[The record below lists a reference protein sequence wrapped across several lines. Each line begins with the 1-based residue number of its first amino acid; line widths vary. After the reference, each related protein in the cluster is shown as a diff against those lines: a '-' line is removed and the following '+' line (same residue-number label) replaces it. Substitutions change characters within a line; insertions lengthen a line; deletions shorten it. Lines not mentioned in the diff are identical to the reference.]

1 VVDFSK
7 AIIISGGIASGKST
21 AVSLLKISGF
31 DIVDA
36 DIIAHNVLDNSLKEV
51 EEAFGQS
58 LEYKGAADRKKI
70 GSIVFKDSKKREL
83 LESIL
88 HPKIKDG
95 IFEECQRLEKKG
107 VAYFVDI
114 PLFFEKQDS
123 YKEFKRSVLIYA
135 TKELQLQRL
144 MKRDS
149 LSKEEALLSLK
160 AQMPI
165 DEKKPLA
172 TKVVDNTKDLPHLQN
187 EIDIITQW
195 AKEI

>member
-1 VVDFSK
+1 MKKFK
-7 AIIISGGIASGKST
+7 NAIVLTGGIGTGKST
-21 AVSLLKISGF
+21 VASFLKMFGYKI
-31 DIVDA
+31 IDA
-36 DIIAHNVLDNSLKEV
+36 DAISKEV
-51 EEAFGQS
+51 FEKNKDKIKSLFGTV
-58 LEYKGAADRKKI
+58 DRKELRK
-70 GSIVFKDSKKREL
+70 IVFNNKEKLKL
-83 LESIL
+83 LEEIIL
-88 HPKIKDG
+88 PEVKKEVLKLAKKYEKDD
-95 IFEECQRLEKKG
+95 
-107 VAYFVDI
+107 VVYFVDL

-144 MKRDS
+144 MKRDG
-149 LSKEEALLSLK
+149 LSKEEALLRLK

-165 DEKKPLA
+165 DEKKSLA